1 MARRRAIEAD
11 ELFETA
17 NRLQAEGKEVTAV
30 ALLDALGG
38 GSLRTIY
45 KHLETW
51 KQRRPAAATQT
62 SDEIP
67 GPVLAGFVN
76 AWRLAAQERDRQI
89 AAVNEKADEE
99 VSAALKQFEEAR
111 NLIEKLESESEAD
124 SQQIE
129 GLQARV
135 AELEAALHKSE
146 SETIASKATAEQL
159 IHQVKAQQLELDR
172 VHKEID
178 QDRTHHQEQIA
189 KMTADQERAQSKSIE
204 QLQQANASVLEAQQK
219 NEQSERERLQ
229 LQIKLEQLEQE
240 TKRFAASKEQA
251 DKERDAS
258 VKESAELKGRLEAM
272 STQNEQLLAALA
284 DRQSPEKRKP
294 KTE

>member
-1 MARRRAIEAD
+1 MTRRRAIEAD

-51 KQRRPAAATQT
+51 KQKRPAATATT
-62 SDEIP
+62 NDEIP
-67 GPVLAGFVN
+67 GPVLAGFTN

-89 AAVNEKADEE
+89 AAIKEKAGEE

-111 NLIEKLESESEAD
+111 ELIEKFEAESEAD

-129 GLQARV
+129 SLQARV

-146 SETIASKATAEQL
+146 NDATASKATAEQL
-159 IHQVKAQQLELDR
+159 IHQVKAQQAELDR
-172 VHKEID
+172 VHKEAE
-178 QDRTHHQEQIA
+178 QERKQHQEQIS
-189 KMTADQERAQSKSIE
+189 KMTTDQERSQARANE
-204 QLQQANASVLEAQQK
+204 QLEQANTKLFDSQK
-219 NEQSERERLQ
+219 KSEELERERLQ
-229 LQIKLEQLEQE
+229 LKMKIEQLEQE
-240 TKRFAASKEQA
+240 IARTAKGKEQA
-251 DKERDAS
+251 DKEREAAL
-258 VKESAELKGRLEAM
+258 KESAEMRGQIEAM
-272 STQNEQLLAALA
+272 NTQNTQLLAALA
-284 DRQSPEKRKP
+284 DRPAPEKK
-294 KTE
+294 KT